1 MSPQPVKTFNFAN
14 RNQNNKQTTT
24 TNISRNKVSSIEP
37 IQNNSEQVQNSSFI
51 EPNINETNQQQS
63 FNNQNEFSGFQD
75 LESLQNNNQ
84 DFNNQ
89 NSFFEDFNNFNQ
101 ASAQTYNQPSQ
112 DETNFSF
119 QEGSINQTTNFSS
132 QRNLNPYENSEESFN
147 QVPENQLE
155 TVDNYIE
162 ENNNQ
167 INWQNKYPAYHQVF
181 QNNNDTEVKEVTAQT
196 SNTANQPETEP
207 KVINTNLD
215 TKENKN
221 SKAKEKKKKNSI
233 LPIFNLIL
241 ILLTI
246 AGVAVVGYF
255 GYQEITALKSNQ
267 GISQDMKAMKSIDEL
282 IRENIAQ
289 QSQIQ
294 DLENKIDEQQAT
306 LESIL
311 NTQRL
316 EEKFEIS
323 QTNKEILDRSLK
335 LTEEF
340 IQKENQNTVVFQ
352 DLKDIKEKIQ
362 ILQSSSNESAF
373 LQTLEEIKIILKN
386 LENILN
392 SDQTEKLKDVSL
404 NSEKLKDLQESINKL
419 DISKESTN

>member
-24 TNISRNKVSSIEP
+24 TSISRNKVSSIEP

-63 FNNQNEFSGFQD
+63 FNTQNEFSGFQD

-155 TVDNYIE
+155 TVDNYTE

-167 INWQNKYPAYHQVF
+167 INWQNKYPAYQQVF

-267 GISQDMKAMKSIDEL
+267 GIGQDMKAMKSIDEL

-373 LQTLEEIKIILKN
+373 LQTLEEIKTILKN

>member
-24 TNISRNKVSSIEP
+24 TSISRNKVSSIEP

-63 FNNQNEFSGFQD
+63 FNTQNEFSGFQD

-155 TVDNYIE
+155 TVDNYTE
-162 ENNNQ
+162 DNNNQ
-167 INWQNKYPAYHQVF
+167 INWQNKYPAYQQVF

-267 GISQDMKAMKSIDEL
+267 GIGQDMKAMKSIDEL

-373 LQTLEEIKIILKN
+373 LQTLEEIKTILKN